1 MRVETR
7 HAPAFSIAR
16 VSLEAGESVKA
27 ESGAMAMHSLGI
39 TLQAQMQGGLRS
51 ALKRSVLGGES
62 LFVTT
67 FTAHPQSPGWV
78 DFAARLPG
86 DIVTFDVTPARGLVL
101 TRGSWLAS
109 ADGVAIDT
117 KWGGGSSLFG
127 GEGGFVVHCTGQGTV
142 IGACYGALDRH
153 DLAEGQGFTVDSGH
167 LVAYEEQVR
176 IQTRKAS
183 TGIIQSVKS
192 GEGLVIDVSGPGS
205 VWTQTRNPQEFIGWL
220 TQVLPFSRG

>member
-7 HAPAFSIAR
+7 QAPSFSIAR
-16 VSLEAGESVKA
+16 VFLDPGESVKA
-27 ESGAMAMHSLGI
+27 ESGAMAMHSMGI
-39 TLQAQMQGGLRS
+39 TLAAQMQGGLRS

-67 FTAHPQSPGWV
+67 FTAHPQAAGWV
-78 DFAARLPG
+78 DVAARLPG
-86 DIVTFDVTPARGLVL
+86 DIVTFDVSPGRGFVL

-109 ADGVAIDT
+109 ADTVAIDT
-117 KWGGGSSLFG
+117 KWGGASSLFG
-127 GEGGFVVHCTGQGTV
+127 GEGGFVIHCTGQGTV
-142 IGACYGALDRH
+142 IGAAYGAIDRH

-176 IQTRKAS
+176 IQTRRAT
-183 TGIIQSVKS
+183 TGLLQTAKT

-205 VWTQTRNPQEFIGWL
+205 VWTQTRNPHELIGWL
-220 TQVLPFSRG
+220 TQELPFQRG